1 MNRSKPSLSAAAIL
15 AAAAFLSLPVA
26 SSAQKTT
33 TTTSTPQGVTKE
45 ITIDTAVVVYASG
58 DDAVLKTPDGRLRL
72 FEVAPGT
79 SFEIDGKPATV
90 ADLKVG
96 TTITHVKI
104 KSRQESEITDVTQFS
119 GRITRRSG
127 PFLTLRLD
135 DGTSKIYRVP
145 HNATFTVDGREAKL
159 ADLRQG
165 STVQVTAVRTSG
177 LSTVTSS
184 SAKTGVHPQ
193 TPAQVGT
200 LVIES
205 EKTPEKE

>member
-1 MNRSKPSLSAAAIL
+1 MNRSKPALSAAAIL
-15 AAAAFLSLPVA
+15 AAAAFLSLPFA

-33 TTTSTPQGVTKE
+33 ATTSTPQGITKE
-45 ITIDTAVVVYASG
+45 VTIDTATVVYASG

-72 FEVAPGT
+72 FELAPGT

-104 KSRQESEITDVTQFS
+104 HSRQESEVTNVTQFS
-119 GRITRRSG
+119 GRIQQRNG

-145 HNATFTVDGREAKL
+145 PNATFTVDGREAKL
-159 ADLRQG
+159 GDLARG
-165 STVQVTAVRTSG
+165 HTVSVTAVRTEG
-177 LSTVTSS
+177 LSTISS
-184 SAKTGVHPQ
+184 GASKIGQSPQ
-193 TPAQVGT
+193 TPPQVGT
-200 LVIES
+200 LVIE
-205 EKTPEKE
+205 KQ

>member
-1 MNRSKPSLSAAAIL
+1 MNRLKPAPFAAAIL

-33 TTTSTPQGVTKE
+33 TTTTAPQGVTKD
-45 ITIDTAVVVYASG
+45 ITIDTARVVYASG
-58 DDAVLKTPDGRLRL
+58 NDAVLQDPDGRLRL
-72 FEVAPGT
+72 FEIPPGT

-104 KSRQESEITDVTQFS
+104 NSRQESEVTNVTQIN
-119 GRITRRSG
+119 GRITQRSG

-145 HNATFTVDGREAKL
+145 ANATFMVNGREARL
-159 ADLRQG
+159 GDLSRGQ
-165 STVQVTAVRTSG
+165 TVSVTAVKTSG
-177 LSTVTSS
+177 LSTITSS
-184 SAKTGVHPQ
+184 SSKIA
-193 TPAQVGT
+193 TPPQVGT
-200 LVIES
+200 LVIE
-205 EKTPEKE
+205 KE

>member
-1 MNRSKPSLSAAAIL
+1 MNRSKPTPFAAAIL
-15 AAAAFLSLPVA
+15 AAAALLSLPVV

-33 TTTSTPQGVTKE
+33 TTTTTPQGVTKE
-45 ITIDTAVVVYASG
+45 ITIDTATVVYASG

-96 TTITHVKI
+96 TTITHVKM
-104 KSRQESEITDVTQFS
+104 KSRQESEVTNVTQIN
-119 GRITRRSG
+119 GRITQRSG

-145 HNATFTVDGREAKL
+145 TNATFMVNGREARL
-159 ADLRQG
+159 GDLSRGQTI
-165 STVQVTAVRTSG
+165 SVTAVKTSG
-177 LSTVTSS
+177 LSTITSS
-184 SAKTGVHPQ
+184 SSKIA
-193 TPAQVGT
+193 TPPQVGT
-200 LVIES
+200 LVIE
-205 EKTPEKE
+205 KE

>member
-1 MNRSKPSLSAAAIL
+1 MNRSKPAPFAATIL

-26 SSAQKTT
+26 SPAQKTT

-45 ITIDTAVVVYASG
+45 ITIDTARVIYASG
-58 DDAVLKTPDGRLRL
+58 NDAVLQDPDGRLRL
-72 FEVAPGT
+72 FEVPPGT

-104 KSRQESEITDVTQFS
+104 HSRQESEITNVTQIN
-119 GRITRRSG
+119 GRITQRSG

-145 HNATFTVDGREAKL
+145 TNATFMVNGREARL
-159 ADLRQG
+159 GDLSRGQTI
-165 STVQVTAVRTSG
+165 SVTAVKTSG
-177 LSTVTSS
+177 LSTITSS
-184 SAKTGVHPQ
+184 SSKIA
-193 TPAQVGT
+193 TPPQVGT
-200 LVIES
+200 LVIE
-205 EKTPEKE
+205 KE

>member
-1 MNRSKPSLSAAAIL
+1 MNRSKPAPFAAAIV

-26 SSAQKTT
+26 LSAQKTT
-33 TTTSTPQGVTKE
+33 TTTSTPQGITKE
-45 ITIDTAVVVYASG
+45 VTIDTAVVVYASG
-58 DDAVLKTPDGRLRL
+58 DDAVIKLPDGRLRL
-72 FEVAPGT
+72 FEVTPGT
-79 SFEIDGKPATV
+79 TFEIDGKPATV

-96 TTITHVKI
+96 TTITHVKM

-145 HNATFTVDGREAKL
+145 ANATFTVDGREAKL
-159 ADLRQG
+159 ADLRRG
-165 STVQVTAVRTSG
+165 SSVQVTAVRTHG
-177 LSTVTSS
+177 LSTVTTS

-193 TPAQVGT
+193 TPQQVGT
-200 LVIES
+200 LVIETNQ
-205 EKTPEKE
+205 TPAKE